1 MIKKLNEIFRGKHR
15 RRAQVEL
22 DELSSSLPDKPNI
35 LWYPSA
41 GEDFR
46 DLIEG
51 LRTGIQPDL
60 YLHTDY
66 STKFAPIKRGCAFE
80 DNRTSIVIEDMLEL
94 EFIDRINYFIDPEVV
109 TFMDHANA
117 RPHVYLLNVMVR
129 STYEIKKAK
138 VIYFYMENINF
149 MEEVLFKYNFKISHV
164 VKIRAGVGY
173 TGGNKDMAMLT
184 AFFSKLEV
192 QRYYSDF
199 IPIHL
204 DFEFLDEVIKRNQL
218 DLKNIKLIN
227 MGNIREWSALS
238 VKIQKVEYE
247 ETPLTHQS
255 LGQTLNLEDRV

>member
-1 MIKKLNEIFRGKHR
+1 
-15 RRAQVEL
+15 
-22 DELSSSLPDKPNI
+22 
-35 LWYPSA
+35 
-41 GEDFR
+41 
-46 DLIEG
+46 
-51 LRTGIQPDL
+51 
-60 YLHTDY
+60 
-66 STKFAPIKRGCAFE
+66 
-80 DNRTSIVIEDMLEL
+80 
-94 EFIDRINYFIDPEVV
+94 
-109 TFMDHANA
+109 
-117 RPHVYLLNVMVR
+117 
-129 STYEIKKAK
+129 
-138 VIYFYMENINF
+138 
-149 MEEVLFKYNFKISHV
+149 V